1 MFKADQGC
9 SHTFWWIYI
18 VIGASLEEGQHLHL
32 QEKVQYKYFGQYNI
46 GHHLLSEWSEF
57 SEMVWVVWNGL
68 RWSGWSDILTDLLTE
83 WSECSEMV
91 WNGLGGLSG
100 LEWSGWSDL
109 LLDLLTEWSEWSGMV
124 WDGLGGLTYWL
135 TYWLSGLSGL
145 EWSGWSDSRPPVWFQ
160 TPPDC

>member
-18 VIGASLEEGQHLHL
+18 VIGALLEERQHLHL

-46 GHHLLSEWSEF
+46 GHHLLSEWSGWSGMVWVSDKLSALLSEWSEF
-57 SEMVWVVWNGL
+57 SEMVWDGL
-68 RWSGWSDILTDLLTE
+68 GGLTYWLDLLTE
-83 WSECSEMV
+83 WSEWSEMV
-91 WNGLGGLSG
+91 WNGLGCLSG

-124 WDGLGGLTYWL
+124 WV
-135 TYWLSGLSGL
+135 
-145 EWSGWSDSRPPVWFQ
+145 VWFQ
-160 TPPDC
+160 TPSLISDTSRLLSWCQTTSDC